1 MITLMAHDMDMTNIT
16 ELSALAHSRYS
27 ELKAQKLLIN
37 MARGRPSTKQLDL
50 SSDLLNLPVIIEGQG
65 VDYRNY
71 GGNRCTPEAQQLMA
85 SIMECEPEEVL
96 VEGSSS
102 LALMHDNLVYSFL
115 KGNPDSPRPW
125 QQEERVAFL
134 CPVPGYDFHFQMCES
149 YGINMIPITLN
160 DDGPDMDEVERLVSE
175 DSSIKGI
182 WCIPKYSNPTG
193 CTYSTDVVRR
203 LASMPTAAKDF
214 RIIWDNAYAIH
225 AINDNQDDVL
235 NILDECRRAGC
246 PNRPLAFSSTS
257 KITFPGAGLAA
268 MASSPANLAW
278 FHSQTSIRS
287 IQPDRLNQLRHTQF
301 FPNLTAVKRHMQQ
314 HQALIRPKFE
324 IVDTTLG
331 SILGSSG
338 LASWTQPSGGYFV
351 SLYVPS
357 GCARRTIQLAYEAG
371 VELTPAG
378 AAFPYGCDPQDSHI
392 RIAPTSISLDEVR
405 LASEVLAYATIIAI
419 GETGA

>member
-1 MITLMAHDMDMTNIT
+1 MAHEMDMTNIT
-16 ELSALAHSRYS
+16 EFSALAQARYS
-27 ELKAQKLLIN
+27 ELKAQKLSIN
-37 MARGRPSTKQLDL
+37 MARGRPSAKQLDL
-50 SSDLLNLPVIIEGQG
+50 SSALLNLSVPFESQG
-65 VDYRNY
+65 TDYRNY
-71 GGNRCTPEAQQLMA
+71 GGKRCTPEAQQLMA
-85 SIMECEPEEVL
+85 SIMECEPDEVL

-125 QQEERVAFL
+125 QQEDRVSFL

-149 YGINMIPITLN
+149 YGIKMIPITLN
-160 DDGPDMDEVERLVSE
+160 DDGPDMAEVERLVAE

-203 LASMPTAAKDF
+203 LASMTTAAKDF

-225 AINDNQDDVL
+225 AINDKQDDVI
-235 NILDECRRAGC
+235 NILDECRRSGC
-246 PNRPLAFSSTS
+246 LNRPLAFSSTS

-278 FHSQTSIRS
+278 FLSQTSKRS

-301 FPNLTAVKRHMQQ
+301 FPNLKAVKRHMQQ
-314 HQALIRPKFE
+314 HQELIRPKFE
-324 IVDTTLG
+324 IVDNTLT
-331 SILGSSG
+331 SILGRSE
-338 LASWTQPSGGYFV
+338 LASWTLPRGGYFV
-351 SLYVPS
+351 SFYAPT

-378 AAFPYGCDPQDSHI
+378 AAFPHGCDPQDSHI

-405 LASEVLAYATIIAI
+405 LATEVLAYATIIATE
-419 GETGA
+419 ETRQ

>member
-1 MITLMAHDMDMTNIT
+1 MAHEMDMTNIT
-16 ELSALAHSRYS
+16 QLCALAQARYS
-27 ELKAQKLLIN
+27 ELKAQKLSIN

-50 SSDLLNLPVIIEGQG
+50 SSALLNLSVPFEGQG
-65 VDYRNY
+65 TDYRNY
-71 GGNRCTPEAQQLMA
+71 GGKRCTPEAQQLMA
-85 SIMECEPEEVL
+85 SIMECEPDEVL

-125 QQEERVAFL
+125 QQEDRVAFL

-149 YGINMIPITLN
+149 YGIKMIPITLN
-160 DDGPDMDEVERLVSE
+160 DDGPDMAEVERLVAE

-203 LASMPTAAKDF
+203 LASMTTAAKDF

-225 AINDNQDDVL
+225 AVNDKQDDVIS
-235 NILDECRRAGC
+235 ILDECRRSGNS
-246 PNRPLAFSSTS
+246 NRPLAFSSTS

-278 FHSQTSIRS
+278 FLSQTSKRS

-301 FPNLTAVKRHMQQ
+301 FPNLKSVKRHMQQ
-314 HQALIRPKFE
+314 HQELIRPKFE
-324 IVDTTLG
+324 IVDNTLNR
-331 SILGSSG
+331 ILGPSD
-338 LASWTQPSGGYFV
+338 LASWTQPRGGYFV
-351 SLYVPS
+351 SFYAPS
-357 GCARRTIQLAYEAG
+357 GCARRIIQLAYGAG

-392 RIAPTSISLDEVR
+392 RIAPTSISFDEVR
-405 LASEVLAYATIIAI
+405 LASEVLAYATIFAAWEIRQ
-419 GETGA
+419 